1 MRHFQYK
8 DIKIT
13 LDVAN
18 VIFRFRKKVSKRNKL
33 SLQLKDTAPFLTVKN
48 MFPFPTNCKQDSR
61 LRWFLHLTFINHL
74 RC

>member
-13 LDVAN
+13 LEVAN

-33 SLQLKDTAPFLTVKN
+33 SLQLKDTPPFLIV
-48 MFPFPTNCKQDSR
+48 
-61 LRWFLHLTFINHL
+61 
-74 RC
+74 